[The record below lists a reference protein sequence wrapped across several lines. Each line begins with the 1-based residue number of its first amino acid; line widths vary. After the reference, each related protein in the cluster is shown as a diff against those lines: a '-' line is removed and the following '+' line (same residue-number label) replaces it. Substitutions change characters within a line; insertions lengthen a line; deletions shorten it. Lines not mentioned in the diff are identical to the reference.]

1 MIKQTQAMVVGL
13 GQFGMSLSRALS
25 NAGVEVI
32 AIDRRESKVQQAS
45 EFAAQA
51 ICIDATVEDD
61 LAALDPAK
69 RDFAVCAI
77 GDESREGAIVV
88 TALLRQLGVEQ
99 VIARATD
106 DLLERI
112 LTLVGATQVVNPE
125 QAYGED
131 LAQRLVFEDIV
142 GEIPLGDTLALS
154 ELKPRPIMVGKTPR
168 ELDLEEQ
175 FGLIVLAVLCR
186 KNDKEVLIRPDEDRK
201 IEQDDTVIVAGGPGA
216 TQALHEEW

>member
-1 MIKQTQAMVVGL
+1 MIKQVQAMVVGL

-32 AIDRRESKVQQAS
+32 AIDRRESKVHQAS

-69 RDFAVCAI
+69 RDFAICAI
-77 GDESREGAIVV
+77 GDESRESAIVV

-106 DLLERI
+106 SLLERI

-142 GEIPLGDTLALS
+142 GEIPLGDSLALS
-154 ELKPRPIMVGKTPR
+154 ELKPRPIMVGKRPS
-168 ELDLEEQ
+168 ELELEEQ
-175 FGLIVLAVLCR
+175 FGLVILAILSR
-186 KNDKEVLIRPDEDRK
+186 DEAREELIRPDEDREIK
-201 IEQDDTVIVAGGPGA
+201 DEDTVIVAGRPGA